1 MRVPVAAA
9 MTQAWQSLRS
19 TGVVLATALC
29 MLAGGAVAHAERV
42 HQYTVSVD
50 AELTRISV
58 RACFDGK
65 PPIQL
70 TAESLDAASVLLE
83 AHLEAPRKRLEPN
96 GAELNLGQAP
106 ANACLAYISDLG
118 PAQRRHDRT
127 RGPARRVGPD
137 LITDV
142 GLWLWRPGTLGGIC
156 R

>member
-1 MRVPVAAA
+1 
-9 MTQAWQSLRS
+9 
-19 TGVVLATALC
+19 

-83 AHLEAPRKRLEPN
+83 AHLEAPRTSRRR
-96 GAELNLGQAP
+96 ASASSRM
-106 ANACLAYISDLG
+106 ARSSISVRH
-118 PAQRRHDRT
+118 RRMHVSPTSPIWGRRSAATTARADR
-127 RGPARRVGPD
+127 RAGSAR
-137 LITDV
+137 T
-142 GLWLWRPGTLGGIC
+142 
-156 R
+156 